1 MVGERYGGVVNATTN
16 TSRVRKK
23 HLKIIT
29 YRIYSCNSFTRCNL
43 FIDIVIVHYFS
54 FLFHDAICL
63 PMSIV

>member
-1 MVGERYGGVVNATTN
+1 MVGERYGGDVNATTN

-23 HLKIIT
+23 HLKII
-29 YRIYSCNSFTRCNL
+29 IYSCNSFTRCNL